1 MSSQTHVANPAPLVN
16 IAAAAAAEI
25 CARLYLDK
33 AALSLLRPGMS
44 PREFVD
50 ALVEKKKYLAAIDFI
65 AHALPSREAIWWGC
79 LSLQRTCGDKLE
91 PWERRAFRITVQW
104 ALQPDEIN
112 RAAAKQPAEVLG
124 PASAAGNLAAAA
136 NQTGGSVGPPQGPP
150 VPPSP
155 FAPARAVAIAIKV
168 ASAKSPPPEIQS
180 TQRALIDLG
189 MAIAEGRFAPKGF
202 ESC

>member
-1 MSSQTHVANPAPLVN
+1 MSSQTPVAHNLPLINVT
-16 IAAAAAAEI
+16 AATASEI
-25 CARLYLDK
+25 CSRLYLDK
-33 AALSLLRPGMS
+33 AALGLLRPAMS

-50 ALVEKKKYLAAIDFI
+50 ALVEKKQYLAAIDFL

-104 ALQPDEIN
+104 VLQPDEVN
-112 RAAAKQPAEVLG
+112 RAAAKQPADVLG

-150 VPPSP
+150 IPPSP
-155 FAPARAVAIAIKV
+155 FAPARAVAIAIKM
-168 ASAKSPPPEIQS
+168 ASTKCEATEIQG

-202 ESC
+202 ES